1 MKSRPE
7 SRRRSWPHIIRTD
20 REHVRR
26 DLARDQR
33 DVHRRPY
40 QPGSSGFRASTAW
53 WYALLGSGKC
63 CEWSPAGRV
72 RRAGDQRWGH
82 DWKTEAAH
90 RALPSARACAVHG
103 RAHVP
108 AQDVADP
115 PGFWGALGC
124 ACWAF

>member
-1 MKSRPE
+1 MLRARSEIIYADGEFRSLDPGLPPAMPDRSPVNFGSR
-7 SRRRSWPHIIRTD
+7 H
-20 REHVRR
+20 
-26 DLARDQR
+26 
-33 DVHRRPY
+33 
-40 QPGSSGFRASTAW
+40 
-53 WYALLGSGKC
+53 
-63 CEWSPAGRV
+63 
-72 RRAGDQRWGH
+72 
-82 DWKTEAAH
+82 WKTEAAH